1 MLIRPQNL
9 GVNLHAVRARITAA
23 ALEAGRNEQ
32 CITLLAV
39 TKGHPAVAI
48 EAAEQLGQRHFGEN
62 YLQEALPKIAALRHL
77 DLEWH
82 FIGQL
87 QSNKTRSVAEEFAWV
102 HTLQSPRHAERLAAQ
117 RPPLAPPLNVCL
129 QVKLGDEPSK
139 GGTSDADVASLARVV
154 TRLPQ
159 LRLRGL
165 MCLPPA
171 EAETARQRHWFGQL
185 RALAAGL
192 RGEFPSLDT
201 LSMGMSGDLEAAIAE
216 GATIVRVGTAIFGPR
231 DT

>member
-9 GVNLHAVRARITAA
+9 VANLHSVRSRIAAA
-23 ALEAGRNEQ
+23 ALAAGRNEQ

-39 TKGHPAVAI
+39 TKGHPAATI
-48 EAAEQLGQRHFGEN
+48 EAAAQLGQRHFGEN
-62 YLQEALPKIAALRHL
+62 YPQEALPKIAALRHL

-87 QSNKTRSVAEEFAWV
+87 QSNKTRSVAEQFDWV
-102 HTLQSPRHAERLAAQ
+102 HTLESPRHAERLAAQ

-129 QVKLGDEPSK
+129 QVKLGDEDSK
-139 GGTSDADVASLARVV
+139 GGAASADLAPLARIVASLPR
-154 TRLPQ
+154 

-171 EAETARQRHWFGQL
+171 ETDPVRQRRWFGQL
-185 RALAAGL
+185 RALADGL
-192 RGEFPSLDT
+192 RSEFPSLDT